1 MGPSLLRL
9 TRFDAAGAG
18 FDAALR
24 DRLAPA
30 IGQAPG
36 LHAVIGGRMGPG
48 QDGPRLVATVWT
60 SREAMEAAMAAG
72 STIADADPDLLP
84 GSASGPAEVLPIALQ
99 LDAAV
104 DARIAII
111 RVVRGV
117 TRPGQLDGYLDDAR
131 AGVLA
136 DRSTGGGPLAFYLAT
151 DPPDRFVTLSLW
163 GGWSHVEA
171 ATGADHEH
179 VERTRHADRLASW
192 TAEHFEVVPGLAVV
206 RPEG

>member
-1 MGPSLLRL
+1 MRPSILRM

-18 FDAALR
+18 FDTALR
-24 DRLAPA
+24 DRLAPV
-30 IGQAPG
+30 IGDVPG

-60 SREAMEAAMAAG
+60 SREAMEAAIGAG
-72 STIADADPDLLP
+72 SAIPDSDPAVLP
-84 GSASGPAEVLPIALQ
+84 GSSGPTDVLPIALQ

-104 DARIAII
+104 DARIALI

-117 TRPGQLDGYLDDAR
+117 TRPGELDAYLDDAR
-131 AGVLA
+131 SGVTA
-136 DRSTGGGPLAFYLAT
+136 DRSSGGGPLAFYLAT

-171 ATGADHEH
+171 ATGADVRH
-179 VERTRHADRLASW
+179 VERTRHEERLASW
-192 TAEHFEVVPGLAVV
+192 TTEHYEVVPGLAVV